1 MSQFVKKENM
11 TIIIGQ
17 YEKDGKQKNQYKTV
31 GELVTMIGD
40 DGNQYQ
46 FWQMW
51 GPSGV
56 QNGKIFEPRDDNQ
69 QQGNQ
74 GQNNQ
79 QQNNQ
84 GQQQNNQQQNQ
95 QQPMQGYGSNQQNY
109 QNQPNPQGYQ
119 GQ

>member
-11 TIIIGQ
+11 SIIIGT
-17 YEKDGKQKNQYKTV
+17 YEKDGKTKNQYKTV

-46 FWQMW
+46 FWKMW
-51 GPSGV
+51 GPGGV
-56 QNGKIFEPRDDNQ
+56 QDGKIYEQRDDNQ
-69 QQGNQ
+69 QQG
-74 GQNNQ
+74 

-84 GQQQNNQQQNQ
+84 GQQQNSNQQQGYNQ
-95 QQPMQGYGSNQQNY
+95 QPQQNNQQNY
-109 QNQPNPQGYQ
+109 QNQQNPQNYS